1 MGYFE
6 GSAAIS
12 VPSGTDLA
20 IASPD
25 FKAMLDNSRLVVVSE
40 ANDLVYSASVTQR
53 TVDNFTASVR
63 IYKNGVYVR
72 SATMTGVDNTVSKT
86 VSGTF
91 SGTGDYA
98 SGTFSLTYN
107 STINARA
114 PLVFADTNNRY
125 DAPPIA
131 SVIYFTSNTTAD
143 IALASGASS
152 DNLDSCD
159 MTNTTLNNVNSE
171 QPGRIRQ
178 FSGVLAGCSTN
189 ATNGAAAQG
198 YFTSFDHNGGTDN
211 ALLFV
216 LFNDSDA
223 QISVLDCQ
231 NDVCPP

>member
-1 MGYFE
+1 MKNHAFPAPIARFITIAIVSTALGLLTACGGDDPAPPPAPPAIVGSIGYFE

-25 FKAMLDNSRLVVVSE
+25 FKAMLDNSRLVIVSE

-72 SATMTGVDNTVSKT
+72 SATITGVDNTVSKT

-143 IALASGASS
+143 IEL
-152 DNLDSCD
+152 
-159 MTNTTLNNVNSE
+159 
-171 QPGRIRQ
+171 
-178 FSGVLAGCSTN
+178 
-189 ATNGAAAQG
+189 
-198 YFTSFDHNGGTDN
+198 
-211 ALLFV
+211 
-216 LFNDSDA
+216 
-223 QISVLDCQ
+223 
-231 NDVCPP
+231 